1 MPDFLKGKSPEE
13 LAEICKFAAQ
23 ACQAA
28 SAAASASAS
37 AKGKSPAKS
46 SASSEGSTTAMVDL
60 SQFSVPIKK
69 NWYEETLYQDAQDP
83 NADLEEYEAL
93 LEEQLLE

>member
-1 MPDFLKGKSPEE
+1 
-13 LAEICKFAAQ
+13 
-23 ACQAA
+23 
-28 SAAASASAS
+28 
-37 AKGKSPAKS
+37 
-46 SASSEGSTTAMVDL
+46 MVNL

-83 NADLEEYEAL
+83 NAELEEYEAL